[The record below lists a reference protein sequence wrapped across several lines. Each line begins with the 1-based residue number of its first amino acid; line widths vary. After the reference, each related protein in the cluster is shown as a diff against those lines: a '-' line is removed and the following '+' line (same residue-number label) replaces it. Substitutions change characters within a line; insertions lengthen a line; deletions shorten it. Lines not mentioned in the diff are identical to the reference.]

1 MKNLVEEQTLILAHA
16 GKSTFGEPVYEV
28 NGSGKYVV
36 DLGGENYLS
45 DLHWLSPSTD
55 IKGEPG
61 SNFKL
66 DDIRKIKVISNES
79 YELPKNIQR
88 FAFEFNGDNEGL
100 LVFEKALQSK
110 AEAESIMIKQSFEKY
125 ASEVSDKEKL
135 KDFLLRASSFRYQL
149 LDRLKMDCDY
159 YLGYGNRY
167 SDHLYF
173 KSEKEHVTYMKA
185 LWESFPK
192 DEKPE
197 WLTWE
202 NISEYENQ
210 MIQEKTSL
218 NGQIHAATAR
228 VEGVEPKQI
237 NNAKQSPKSR

>member
-1 MKNLVEEQTLILAHA
+1 MKNLVEEQTLILTHV
-16 GKSTFGEPVYEV
+16 GESTFGEPVYEV

-36 DLGGENYLS
+36 DLGGEDYLS

-55 IKGEPG
+55 IEGEPG

-79 YELPKNIQR
+79 YDLPKNIQR

-100 LVFEKALQSK
+100 LVFEEALRRK
-110 AEAESIMIKQSFEKY
+110 TEEESIVTKQAFERY
-125 ASEVSDKEKL
+125 ASDVSDKEKL
-135 KDFLLRASSFRYQL
+135 KDFLLHDAAFRYQL
-149 LDRLKMDCDY
+149 LGRLKSDCDY
-159 YLGYGNRY
+159 YLGCGNRY
-167 SDHLYF
+167 VGHLYF
-173 KSEKEHVTYMKA
+173 KSEKEHVVYMKA
-185 LWESFPK
+185 LLESFPK

-210 MIQEKTSL
+210 MVQEKTPL
-218 NGQIHAATAR
+218 NGQIHSATLRAT
-228 VEGVEPKQI
+228 ESNSEQE
-237 NNAKQSPKSR
+237 NNAKTSTISR